1 MCDYSLMGI
10 PNRLAVEGESLV
22 TYRFS
27 TGSVG
32 LAPPEAIRAVR
43 FYRPTPPEGFWNRL
57 CAFFSGAEQQRQI
70 PAVCI
75 PPGARLRFGNVSL
88 KVRRHYRVEPKAE
101 ATFTQLTAT
110 PNQYRDA
117 LRFDDG
123 EEILLQELDEGI
135 SVDVL
140 SLEAAEPRK
149 RVPEYIQYSLAH

>member
-32 LAPPEAIRAVR
+32 LAPPEAIRTAR
-43 FYRPTPPEGFWNRL
+43 FSRSRPPEGFWNRL
-57 CAFFSGAEQQRQI
+57 CAFFSAEQQRFI

-75 PPGARLRFGNVSL
+75 PPGARLRFGSVSV
-88 KVRRHYRVEPKAE
+88 KVRRHYRIEPNAQ

-123 EEILLQELDEGI
+123 KEILLQELDEGI

-140 SLEAAEPRK
+140 SLEAAGPRK
-149 RVPEYIQYSLAH
+149 RVHEYIQYSLVH